1 MGKLKVYYYNV
12 NRLISYW
19 AALVFNPLL
28 AAASFNVATTD
39 HLTLSL
45 QPPLL
50 HDLLHCVSPIPPH
63 HACPNHLSHASLTC
77 YSEQSPHSSA
87 EAAVFHLLCANMPH

>member
-1 MGKLKVYYYNV
+1 MPLHTRHLIIMGKLKVYYYNV

-45 QPPLL
+45 
-50 HDLLHCVSPIPPH
+50 HPI
-63 HACPNHLSHASLTC
+63 A
-77 YSEQSPHSSA
+77 
-87 EAAVFHLLCANMPH
+87 